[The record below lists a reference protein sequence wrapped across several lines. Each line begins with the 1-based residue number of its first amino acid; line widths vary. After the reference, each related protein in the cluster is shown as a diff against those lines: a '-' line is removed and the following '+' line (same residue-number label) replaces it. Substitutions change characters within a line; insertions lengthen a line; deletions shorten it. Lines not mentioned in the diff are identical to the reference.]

1 MASRVVEMRS
11 VLFRFGGRLPVG
23 AELVASALLHA
34 ILLALLLHQAKV
46 LPDAPPEHSI
56 AIDLVTAAQ
65 YAAATAI
72 PAIVTA
78 PVSRASVAQPPAK
91 ALPVAPPSPALPTS
105 VPPSGMVH
113 PTQLLGAGVLAEPT
127 SKEVRETLPLLGG
140 DERKVQLCNIEALA
154 QIHAADAKLDPDIL
168 VAYAMAD
175 MDVSA
180 AGVTAD
186 GGAFRSK
193 QQWYGFKFRCAVS
206 ADLKSVTDFSFAI
219 GEPIPKSEWESHDLT
234 ADDQD
239 MD

>member
-1 MASRVVEMRS
+1 MASRIAEMR
-11 VLFRFGGRLPVG
+11 LPLPRFDGRLPAG

-34 ILLALLLHQAKV
+34 MLLALLLHQARA

-56 AIDLVTAAQ
+56 AIDLVTAEQ
-65 YAAATAI
+65 YAAATAL

-78 PVSRASVAQPPAK
+78 PASKASVARPPPEA
-91 ALPVAPPSPALPTS
+91 APVAPPSPAPSTG

-113 PTQLLGAGVLAEPT
+113 PTQLLGAGVLAEPA

-154 QIHAADAKLDPDIL
+154 QIHAADPKLDPDVL

-180 AGVTAD
+180 TSVTAD
-186 GGAFRSK
+186 GGAFRSQK
-193 QQWYGFKFRCAVS
+193 QWYGFKFRCAVA

-234 ADDQD
+234 AEDQE

>member
-1 MASRVVEMRS
+1 MASRIVDMRQ
-11 VLFRFGGRLPVG
+11 VLSRLDLRRPVG

-34 ILLALLLHQAKV
+34 MVLALLLHAGGV
-46 LPDAPPEHSI
+46 LPAAPPEHSI

-65 YAAATAI
+65 YAAATAV
-72 PAIVTA
+72 PAIVIA
-78 PVSRASVAQPPAK
+78 PVSRAGVAQPPPK
-91 ALPVAPPSPALPTS
+91 APPVAPPPPAPPTS

-113 PTQLLGAGVLAEPT
+113 PTQLLGASVLAEPA

-140 DERKVQLCNIEALA
+140 DERKIQLCDIEALA
-154 QIHAADAKLDPDIL
+154 QIHAADAKLDPDVL

-175 MDVSA
+175 MDVGP

-193 QQWYGFKFRCAVS
+193 QQWYGFKFRCEVS
-206 ADLKSVTDFSFAI
+206 ADLKSVTDFWFAI
-219 GEPIPKSEWESHDLT
+219 GEPIPRSEWESHDLT
-234 ADDQD
+234 AEDQE

>member
-1 MASRVVEMRS
+1 MASRIADLRR
-11 VLFRFGGRLPVG
+11 VLSRLDGRLPVG
-23 AELVASALLHA
+23 TELVASVLLHA
-34 ILLALLLHQAKV
+34 LLLALLLHQGKT

-65 YAAATAI
+65 YAAATAV

-78 PVSRASVAQPPAK
+78 PLSRASVAQPPPK
-91 ALPVAPPSPALPTS
+91 APPVAPQSPAPPTNA
-105 VPPSGMVH
+105 PPSGMVH
-113 PTQLLGAGVLAEPT
+113 PTRLLGASVLAEPA

-154 QIHAADAKLDPDIL
+154 QIHAADPKLDPDVL

-186 GGAFRSK
+186 GGAFRSQRK
-193 QQWYGFKFRCAVS
+193 WYGFKFRCEVS
-206 ADLKSVTDFSFAI
+206 TDLKAVTDFSFAI

>member
-1 MASRVVEMRS
+1 MAARIAEMK
-11 VLFRFGGRLPVG
+11 LPLPRFDGRLPAG
-23 AELVASALLHA
+23 TELVASALLHA
-34 ILLALLLHQAKV
+34 ILLALVLHQARA

-78 PVSRASVAQPPAK
+78 PVSRASVAQPPPE
-91 ALPVAPPSPALPTS
+91 ALPVTPQPPAQPTS
-105 VPPSGMVH
+105 VAPSGMVH
-113 PTQLLGAGVLAEPT
+113 PTQLLGASVLAEPA
-127 SKEVRETLPLLGG
+127 SREVRETLPLLGG

-154 QIHAADAKLDPDIL
+154 QIHAADPRLDPDIL

-175 MDVSA
+175 MDVTSD
-180 AGVTAD
+180 GVTAD
-186 GGAFRSK
+186 GGAFRSQK
-193 QQWYGFKFRCAVS
+193 QWYGFKFRCAVA

-219 GEPIPKSEWESHDLT
+219 GEPIPKSEWEGHDLT

>member
-1 MASRVVEMRS
+1 MFPS
-11 VLFRFGGRLPVG
+11 FDGRLPAG
-23 AELVASALLHA
+23 TELVASALLHA
-34 ILLALLLHQAKV
+34 ALLALLLHQAKT
-46 LPDAPPEHSI
+46 LPEAPPEHSI

-78 PVSRASVAQPPAK
+78 PTSRASLAQSPPK
-91 ALPVAPPSPALPTS
+91 ALQVTPPSPVPPTS
-105 VPPSGMVH
+105 VLPSGMVH
-113 PTQLLGAGVLAEPT
+113 PTHLLGASVLAEPA

-180 AGVTAD
+180 TGVVAD

-193 QQWYGFKFRCAVS
+193 RQWYGFKFRCDVS
-206 ADLKSVTDFSFAI
+206 ADLKSVTDFSFVI
-219 GEPIPKSEWESHDLT
+219 GEPIPKDQWESHDLT

>member
-1 MASRVVEMRS
+1 MASRIAEMRPS
-11 VLFRFGGRLPVG
+11 PPRFDGRLPAG
-23 AELVASALLHA
+23 TELVASALLHA
-34 ILLALLLHQAKV
+34 ILLVLLLHQARA

-65 YAAATAI
+65 YAAATAV

-78 PVSRASVAQPPAK
+78 PASRASVAQPPSK
-91 ALPVAPPSPALPTS
+91 APPVVPPSPVPPTS
-105 VPPSGMVH
+105 VPSSGMVH
-113 PTQLLGAGVLAEPT
+113 PTQLLGASVLAEPA

-140 DERKVQLCNIEALA
+140 DERKVQLCSIEALA
-154 QIHAADAKLDPDIL
+154 QIHAVDPKLDPDVL

-175 MDVSA
+175 MDVNAS
-180 AGVTAD
+180 GVTAD
-186 GGAFRSK
+186 GGAFRSQK
-193 QQWYGFKFRCAVS
+193 QWYGFKFRCAVA

-234 ADDQD
+234 AEDQE